1 MSDFYCITVQ
11 SKNQV
16 RFHRIGPHGSNG
28 GSEAERSDFQ
38 SAYALCSVNKR
49 RARND
54 AGKSGKTAEK
64 SAAAGFPARFWRPDP
79 DADGSAS
86 GRTTRPFTA
95 SLTGKKENLL
105 LSPARKRGR
114 RRVRSSAAFR
124 QLVRFRIPPGGKGI
138 SSRRAFSPFSVRP
151 VEFSGFIWYN
161 GDGSAESK

>member
-16 RFHRIGPHGSNG
+16 RFHRIGPYGSNG
-28 GSEAERSDFQ
+28 GNEAERSDFQ
-38 SAYALCSVNKR
+38 SAYALCFVNKR

-79 DADGSAS
+79 DADGRVCVRKDDAAFY
-86 GRTTRPFTA
+86 GFPD
-95 SLTGKKENLL
+95 GKKENLL

-114 RRVRSSAAFR
+114 RRARSSAAFR
-124 QLVRFRIPPGGKGI
+124 QLVRLRIPPRGKRNLIPTRLFAVFGQ
-138 SSRRAFSPFSVRP
+138 A
-151 VEFSGFIWYN
+151 G
-161 GDGSAESK
+161 